1 MDNKTCKACNRNLSV
16 NKFSPSKFIKDG
28 YENKCRECR
37 QKQRS
42 STHSHTCKYC
52 GKQFGSAKKNTKY
65 CSKQCVGNARKK
77 RVKLTCLNCNEDYE
91 VILSKVITSTYCSMK
106 CKTECESV
114 QRVSHSTNYECD
126 GCGKPIKVIPSQ
138 MIKHRLHFCDHKC
151 YKHNIGKFITGEN
164 NPNYHRVKF
173 TCGWCG
179 EEFSDTPSSRKGNK
193 TFCSNQC
200 RTKSLSDRNAENT
213 VEKVMVECLECGKAM
228 YKTLRQLT
236 LSKHPCCSIQC
247 SNKFKSHFYVG
258 EKHPLWNKN
267 LTLQEREIG
276 RKYPEYSNWRKLVY
290 KRDEFTCQV
299 CGDNTGS
306 NLVAHH
312 ILNYSEHKELRT
324 DVDNGVT
331 LCKSCHVKFH
341 NRYGYTKN
349 TKQQF
354 EEFLTTS

>member
-16 NKFSPSKFIKDG
+16 NKFSPSKVIKDG

-42 STHSHTCKYC
+42 RTHSHICKYC
-52 GKQFGSAKKNTKY
+52 GKQFSSAKKDTKY

-77 RVKLTCLNCNEDYE
+77 RVER
-91 VILSKVITSTYCSMK
+91 
-106 CKTECESV
+106 KTECESV
-114 QRVSHSTNYECD
+114 RKVSHSTNYECD

-138 MIKHRLHFCDHKC
+138 MKKHRLHFCDHKC

-179 EEFSDTPSSRKGNK
+179 EEFLGTPSSRKGNE

-213 VEKVMVECLECGKAM
+213 VEKVRVECSECGKEM

-290 KRDEFTCQV
+290 KRDNFTCQA
-299 CGDNTGS
+299 CGDNAGS

-324 DVDNGVT
+324 DVDNGIT

-341 NRYGYTKN
+341 NQYGYTKN

-354 EEFLTTS
+354 KEFLTTS

>member
-16 NKFSPSKFIKDG
+16 NKFSPSKVIKDG

-37 QKQRS
+37 QKQRNR
-42 STHSHTCKYC
+42 THSHVCKYC
-52 GKQFGSAKKNTKY
+52 GKQFSSAKKDTKY
-65 CSKQCVGNARKK
+65 CSKQCVGDARKK
-77 RVKLTCLNCNEDYE
+77 RVKLTCLNCNEGYE
-91 VILSKVITSTYCSMK
+91 VISSKVITSTYYSMK
-106 CKTECESV
+106 CKAECESV

-126 GCGKPIKVIPSQ
+126 GCGKPIKVIPSRMRKQ
-138 MIKHRLHFCDHKC
+138 RLHFCDHKC
-151 YKHNIGKFITGEN
+151 YKHNVGKFITGEN

-179 EEFSDTPSSRKGNK
+179 EEFSDTPSSRKGNN
-193 TFCSNQC
+193 TFCSSQC
-200 RTKSLSDRNAENT
+200 RTKSLSDRNAENI
-213 VEKVMVECLECGKAM
+213 VEKVMVECSECGKAM
-228 YKTLRQLT
+228 YKTSRQLT

-258 EKHPLWNKN
+258 ENHPLWNKN
-267 LTLQEREIG
+267 LTLQERETG
-276 RKYPEYSNWRKLVY
+276 RKYPEYSKWRKLVY
-290 KRDEFTCQV
+290 RRDNFTCQA
-299 CGDNTGS
+299 CGDTAGG

-312 ILNYSEHKELRT
+312 ILNYSEYKELRT

-341 NRYGYTKN
+341 NQYGYTKN

>member
-1 MDNKTCKACNRNLSV
+1 MDNKTCKACNRNLPV
-16 NKFSPSKFIKDG
+16 NKFSPSKLIKDG

-42 STHSHTCKYC
+42 STHSHICKYC
-52 GKQFGSAKKNTKY
+52 DKQFSSAKKDTKY

-77 RVKLTCLNCNEDYE
+77 RVK
-91 VILSKVITSTYCSMK
+91 
-106 CKTECESV
+106 CKTECKSV
-114 QRVSHSTNYECD
+114 QKVSRSTNYECD
-126 GCGKPIKVIPSQ
+126 GCGKSIKVIPSQ
-138 MIKHRLHFCDHKC
+138 MRKHRLHFCDHKC

-164 NPNYHRVKF
+164 NPNYRRVKF

-179 EEFSDTPSSRKGNK
+179 EEFSDTPSSRKGNN
-193 TFCSNQC
+193 TFCSSQC

-213 VEKVMVECLECGKAM
+213 VEKVMVECSECGKAM
-228 YKTLRQLT
+228 YKTLRQST

-290 KRDEFTCQV
+290 KRDEFTCQA

-331 LCKSCHVKFH
+331 LCKSCHVEFH
-341 NRYGYTKN
+341 NQYGYTKN